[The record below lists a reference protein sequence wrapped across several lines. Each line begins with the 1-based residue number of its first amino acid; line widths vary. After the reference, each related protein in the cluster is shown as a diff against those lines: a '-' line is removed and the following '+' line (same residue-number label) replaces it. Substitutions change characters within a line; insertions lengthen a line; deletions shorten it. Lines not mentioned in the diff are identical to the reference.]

1 MRFFFYISILISISL
16 SSCLQHNISSDEADD
31 VYFIKKDII
40 PIEEDENE
48 EIKVLTE
55 VEEVK

>member
-1 MRFFFYISILISISL
+1 MRFFFYILTLIAVT
-16 SSCLQHNISSDEADD
+16 SSCIKHNISSDENDD

-40 PIEEDENE
+40 PMEEEE
-48 EIKVLTE
+48 EIKEITE